1 MERGNNLENVK
12 EQMEASIIQRLNKP
26 NPSNQ
31 DIGKGLLLIVEK
43 MWSEERLAEFV
54 KGVHEEKCKDCPH
67 KVRHASAAA
76 PVESDGDQK
85 GQEKLSGKM
94 LALIGSLVTA
104 VVTLAGVVVKLALG
118 G

>member
-1 MERGNNLENVK
+1 MENVK
-12 EQMEASIIQRLNKP
+12 EQMEASIIQQLNKP

-54 KGVHEEKCKDCPH
+54 KGVHEEKCKDCPLKQFH
-67 KVRHASAAA
+67 PASVAG
-76 PVESDGDQK
+76 DGDQK
-85 GQEKLSGKM
+85 GQEKLSGRM

>member
-1 MERGNNLENVK
+1 METVK

-104 VVTLAGVVVKLALG
+104 VVTLAGVVVKLATG

>member
-1 MERGNNLENVK
+1 MENVK

-54 KGVHEEKCKDCPH
+54 KGVHEEECKDCPH

-104 VVTLAGVVVKLALG
+104 VVTLAGVVVKLATG

>member
-1 MERGNNLENVK
+1 
-12 EQMEASIIQRLNKP
+12 
-26 NPSNQ
+26 
-31 DIGKGLLLIVEK
+31 
-43 MWSEERLAEFV
+43 V

-76 PVESDGDQK
+76 PVEGDGDQK
-85 GQEKLSGKM
+85 GQEKLSGKI

>member
-1 MERGNNLENVK
+1 
-12 EQMEASIIQRLNKP
+12 MEASIIQRLNKP

-67 KVRHASAAA
+67 KVRHASAT
-76 PVESDGDQK
+76 VESDGDQK
-85 GQEKLSGKM
+85 EKLSGKM

-104 VVTLAGVVVKLALG
+104 VVTLAGVVVKLAIG

>member
-1 MERGNNLENVK
+1 MENVK

-67 KVRHASAAA
+67 KTRHAA

-104 VVTLAGVVVKLALG
+104 VVTLAGVVVKLASG

>member
-1 MERGNNLENVK
+1 MENVK

-76 PVESDGDQK
+76 PAVSDGDQK
-85 GQEKLSGKM
+85 EKLSGKM
-94 LALIGSLVTA
+94 LAIIGSLVTA
-104 VVTLAGVVVKLALG
+104 VVTLAGVVVKLATG

>member
-1 MERGNNLENVK
+1 MENVK

-67 KVRHASAAA
+67 KVRHASA
-76 PVESDGDQK
+76 PIESDGDQK
-85 GQEKLSGKM
+85 EKLSGKM

-104 VVTLAGVVVKLALG
+104 VVTLAGVVVKLAIG

>member
-1 MERGNNLENVK
+1 MENVK

-67 KVRHASAAA
+67 KVRYTSA
-76 PVESDGDQK
+76 PVVSDGDQK

-104 VVTLAGVVVKLALG
+104 VVTLAGVVVKLAIG

>member
-1 MERGNNLENVK
+1 MENVK

-54 KGVHEEKCKDCPH
+54 KSVHEEKCKDCPH
-67 KVRHASAAA
+67 KTRHAA

-104 VVTLAGVVVKLALG
+104 VVTLAGVVVKLASG